1 MRLKEKFI
9 EALSIIRIYPEVYSI
24 PEQLVPSLGV
34 WIEILKEKDKPED
47 IINTC
52 VVIKDF
58 ICNASIDKD
67 LKIVMEVET
76 ECLTI
81 SRHGGGIVF

>member
-34 WIEILKEKDKPED
+34 WIEILKEKNKPED
-47 IINTC
+47 IINTYA
-52 VVIKDF
+52 VI
-58 ICNASIDKD
+58 KD

-76 ECLTI
+76 KCLTI
-81 SRHGGGIVF
+81 SGHGGGIVF

>member
-1 MRLKEKFI
+1 MGLKEKFI
-9 EALSIIRIYPEVYSI
+9 EALSIMRIHPEVYSI
-24 PEQLVPSLGV
+24 PKQLVPSLEV
-34 WIEILKEKDKPED
+34 WIGFLKEKDKPED

-67 LKIVMEVET
+67 LKIVMDVET
-76 ECLTI
+76 GYSTI
-81 SRHGGGIVF
+81 SGHGGDIVF

>member
-9 EALSIIRIYPEVYSI
+9 EALSIIRIHPEVYSI

-34 WIEILKEKDKPED
+34 WIEILKEKNKPED
-47 IINTC
+47 IINTYA
-52 VVIKDF
+52 VI
-58 ICNASIDKD
+58 KD

-76 ECLTI
+76 KCLTI
-81 SRHGGGIVF
+81 SGHGGGIVF